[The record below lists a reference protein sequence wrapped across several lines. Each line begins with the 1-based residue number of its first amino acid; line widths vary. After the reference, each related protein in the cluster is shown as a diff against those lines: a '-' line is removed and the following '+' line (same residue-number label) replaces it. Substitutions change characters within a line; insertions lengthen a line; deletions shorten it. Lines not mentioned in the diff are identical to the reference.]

1 MSVPDFT
8 GERFIPGQGGAQ
20 IAYEHLHRYYL
31 ALRWATGKK
40 VLDVA
45 AGTGYGAALL
55 AGVARRVWAID
66 IDAGSVRHAHRSCF
80 AANLDFLQGDAVCLP
95 VRSRSVD
102 LVVAFEVLEHVK
114 KQEAL
119 VAEMARVVLPDG
131 AVLISTPNKAPYSD
145 ARHYRNPFHVHEFYR
160 DEFLALL
167 GRHFTSIRLM
177 EQQVRAGSLVM
188 TWEPA
193 GAETEVIA
201 RPVGDSLPSDPM
213 YFLALCSPGV
223 LRETLPAASV
233 FLDIADGLLRE
244 GERRLEEA
252 GAEITRL
259 NREMQEALEKRDQT
273 IRDLQSEMAAEIAAR
288 DDLVRRLQ
296 EEVEGRDRWVQEL
309 ESEIHARDEAV
320 RELQV
325 EIGSRTRW
333 AQKLG
338 DEIAARDEAIRQLQH
353 EFEDRTRWA
362 QDLAGEVAA
371 RDDRLRRTNEELD
384 RVAAHLTEIRHAR
397 LYRILCRLGMLPR

>member
-31 ALRWATGKK
+31 ALRWAAGKL

-66 IDAGSVRHAHRSCF
+66 IDAGSVRHAHRSCT

-95 VRSRSVD
+95 VRSRSVG
-102 LVVAFEVLEHVK
+102 LVVAFEVLEHVE

-131 AVLISTPNKAPYSD
+131 AVLISTPNKASYSD
-145 ARHYRNPFHVHEFYR
+145 ARQYQNPFHVHEFYR

-167 GRHFTSIRLM
+167 GRHFSSIRLL
-177 EQQVRAGSLVM
+177 EQQVRAGSLVL
-188 TWEPA
+188 TRPPA
-193 GAETEVIA
+193 GAETEIIA
-201 RPVGDSLPSDPM
+201 RPVDDALPSDPM
-213 YFLALCSPGV
+213 YFLALCSPGE
-223 LRETLPAASV
+223 LRETLPAASA
-233 FLDIADGLLRE
+233 FLDVGDGLLRE
-244 GERRLEEA
+244 GEQRLAAVEKE
-252 GAEITRL
+252 R
-259 NREMQEALEKRDQT
+259 QEAVEIRDQT
-273 IRDLQSEMAAEIAAR
+273 IRELQREMAAEIAAR
-288 DDLVRRLQ
+288 DDLVRQLQ
-296 EEVEGRDRWVQEL
+296 EEVEGRTRWVQEL
-309 ESEIHARDEAV
+309 ESEIHARDETV
-320 RELQV
+320 RGLQEV
-325 EIGSRTRW
+325 HARW
-333 AQKLG
+333 AREHEAVVNGLQA
-338 DEIAARDEAIRQLQH
+338 EVHSRDEVIRHLQR

-371 RDDRLRRTNEELD
+371 RDDRLRRTNQELD
-384 RVAAHLTEIRHAR
+384 RVAAHLAEIRHAR

>member
-31 ALRWATGKK
+31 ALRWAAGKQ

-66 IDAGSVRHAHRSCF
+66 IDAGSVRHAKRSCI

-102 LVVAFEVLEHVK
+102 LVVAFEVLEHVE

-131 AVLISTPNKAPYSD
+131 AVLISTPNKASYSD
-145 ARHYRNPFHVHEFYR
+145 ARHYQNPFHVHEFYR

-167 GRHFTSIRLM
+167 GRHFSSIRLM
-177 EQQVRAGSLVM
+177 EQQVRAGSLVL

-213 YFLALCSPGV
+213 YFLALCSPGE
-223 LRETLPAASV
+223 LRETLPAASA
-233 FLDIADGLLRE
+233 FLDVGDGLLRE
-244 GERRLEEA
+244 GEQRLAAVEKE
-252 GAEITRL
+252 R
-259 NREMQEALEKRDQT
+259 QEAVEIRDQT
-273 IRDLQSEMAAEIAAR
+273 IRELQRQMAAEIAAR
-288 DDLVRRLQ
+288 DDLVRQLQ
-296 EEVEGRDRWVQEL
+296 EDVEGRTRWVQEL
-309 ESEIHARDEAV
+309 ESGIHARDETV
-320 RELQV
+320 RGLQEV
-325 EIGSRTRW
+325 HARW
-333 AQKLG
+333 AREHEEVVNGLQA
-338 DEIAARDEAIRQLQH
+338 EVHSRDEAIRQLQH
-353 EFEDRTRWA
+353 EFEDRARWA

-384 RVAAHLTEIRHAR
+384 RVAAHLAEIRHAR

>member
-8 GERFIPGQGGAQ
+8 GERFVPGQGGAQ

-31 ALRWATGKK
+31 ALRWAAGKQ

-55 AGVARRVWAID
+55 AGAARRVWAID
-66 IDAGSVRHAHRSCF
+66 V

-102 LVVAFEVLEHVK
+102 LVVAFEVLEHVE

-131 AVLISTPNKAPYSD
+131 AVLISTPNKASYSD
-145 ARHYRNPFHVHEFYR
+145 ARNYRNPFHVHEFYR

-167 GRHFTSIRLM
+167 GRHFSFIRLM
-177 EQQVRAGSLVM
+177 EQQVRAGSLIL
-188 TWEPA
+188 TRDPA
-193 GAETEVIA
+193 GPATEIIA
-201 RPVGDSLPSDPM
+201 RPVGESLPSDPM

-223 LRETLPAASV
+223 LRESLPEASA
-233 FLDIADGLLRE
+233 FLDVGDGLLRE
-244 GERRLEEA
+244 GEQRLAAVEKE
-252 GAEITRL
+252 R
-259 NREMQEALEKRDQT
+259 QEAIEIRDQT
-273 IRDLQSEMAAEIAAR
+273 IRNLQSEMAAEIAAR

-296 EEVEGRDRWVQEL
+296 EEVEGRTRWVQEL
-309 ESEIHARDEAV
+309 ESAIHARDEAV
-320 RELQV
+320 RGLQL
-325 EIGSRTRW
+325 EMEGCTRW

-338 DEIAARDEAIRQLQH
+338 DEIAARDEAIRRLQH

-397 LYRILCRLGMLPR
+397 LYRILCRMGMLPR

>member
-31 ALRWATGKK
+31 ALRWAAGKL

-66 IDAGSVRHAHRSCF
+66 IDAGSVRHAHRSCI

-95 VRSRSVD
+95 VRSRSAG
-102 LVVAFEVLEHVK
+102 LVVAFELLEHVE

-131 AVLISTPNKAPYSD
+131 AVLISTPNKASYSD
-145 ARHYRNPFHVHEFYR
+145 ARQYQNPFHVHEFYR

-167 GRHFTSIRLM
+167 GRHFSSIRLL
-177 EQQVRAGSLVM
+177 EQQVRAGSLVL
-188 TWEPA
+188 TRPPA
-193 GAETEVIA
+193 GAEAEIIA

-213 YFLALCSPGV
+213 YFLALCSPGE
-223 LRETLPAASV
+223 LPESFPAASA
-233 FLDIADGLLRE
+233 FLDVGDGLLRE
-244 GERRLEEA
+244 GEQRLAALE
-252 GAEITRL
+252 
-259 NREMQEALEKRDQT
+259 RERQEAIETRDQT
-273 IRDLQSEMAAEIAAR
+273 IRE
-288 DDLVRRLQ
+288 LQ
-296 EEVEGRDRWVQEL
+296 EEVEGRTRWVQEL
-309 ESEIHARDEAV
+309 ESEIHARDATV
-320 RELQV
+320 RGLQEV
-325 EIGSRTRW
+325 HARW
-333 AQKLG
+333 AREHEEVVNGLQA
-338 DEIAARDEAIRQLQH
+338 EVHSRDEVIRHLQR
-353 EFEDRTRWA
+353 EFEARTRWA

-384 RVAAHLTEIRHAR
+384 RVAAHLAEIRHAR
-397 LYRILCRLGMLPR
+397 LYRILCRLGILPR